1 MFSYATINDVNCP
14 CVQCRAP
21 VSKDEAKGQMSGR
34 EAAADR
40 VQRRAAVPAEE
51 GVQREPVPDGAQ
63 APGAGQRAGA
73 ERGADKDMVP
83 EQAGQDQEV
92 ERLEEPAGA
101 AAHGARAV
109 QPHHGGHV
117 RRRDGRP
124 AGRHV
129 VVIIFVESPT
139 FPKPVAPSSA
149 WRV

>member
-1 MFSYATINDVNCP
+1 MLLLIDVNYAFLYS
-14 CVQCRAP
+14 RSP
-21 VSKDEAKGQMSGR
+21 VSKDEAKGQVPGR

-63 APGAGQRAGA
+63 ASGAGQRAGA

-83 EQAGQDQEV
+83 EQAGQDQKV
-92 ERLEEPAGA
+92 ERLKEPAGA

-117 RRRDGRP
+117 RRRDGRS

-129 VVIIFVESPT
+129 VVIIFVESLT
-139 FPKPVAPSSA
+139 FPKPVAPPPP
-149 WRV
+149 VCGM